1 MTKRAAGI
9 WMAVVFTGAL
19 TARVTAQKQPQ
30 GWPDS
35 GNDAAKNTKPVA
47 AGKPAAATAKAVVAP
62 VKSAPV
68 KAAAAKPAVVKA
80 DVVKPKPASVKVKA
94 AEVSAPASTAEVAP
108 AASVSGPASE
118 PEPVAQQVPVTTMST
133 VALAKIEG
141 TMAAEVVATLQ
152 QQAELLKQLA
162 TEIESQRAL
171 MREQQ
176 DKITSLEQ
184 KAAAT
189 ATATATAVVAPVT
202 PAPPP
207 PAITVETGGAKLKVS
222 GLVQGWYTAAD
233 AAVVDTFRLRR
244 AELKFSGDMSPS
256 IRWVV
261 MVDPAKA
268 LSLSATTSTIDG
280 QNVVTAASIG
290 QSGRVLQDAFVAMTV
305 KPWMVVEFG
314 QQRVPLTYEGG
325 AQPSS
330 KLDTVERA
338 LFMTD
343 KFRSSGYGDM
353 RDLGLTFR
361 GKFAKGQLEYAAGVF
376 NGLGEGFN
384 DLDKNEEKT
393 FVSRGVYRPSF
404 IKGLQ
409 FGGSLSRDGWHMT
422 NTLGRERQAA
432 ELLYTRGLFGVKA
445 EYITG
450 RDGATTREGNYLQ
463 LSARVR
469 KPLQLIARMD
479 NWDPD
484 TRANNT
490 VATVNERDWLG
501 GFTYHLTSTGVWL
514 QMNYIRKTFDGV
526 IAPRNVFM
534 SNIQT
539 TW

>member
-1 MTKRAAGI
+1 MTKRAARI
-9 WMAVVFTGAL
+9 WMAFVFAGTLVAP
-19 TARVTAQKQPQ
+19 VTAQNQPQ
-30 GWPDS
+30 GWPD
-35 GNDAAKNTKPVA
+35 GGGDAAKAAKPV
-47 AGKPAAATAKAVVAP
+47 T
-62 VKSAPV
+62 
-68 KAAAAKPAVVKA
+68 AAKPAPASAPAKAVIAPAKTEAAKAPVVKA
-80 DVVKPKPASVKVKA
+80 KPAPARAKA
-94 AEVSAPASTAEVAP
+94 KAEEETIAPARGSVTFAGPVPTPIITPAPIATDATA
-108 AASVSGPASE
+108 
-118 PEPVAQQVPVTTMST
+118 T
-133 VALAKIEG
+133 
-141 TMAAEVVATLQ
+141 EVVTALQ
-152 QQAELLKQLA
+152 QQAELLKRLA
-162 TEIESQRAL
+162 TEIESQRAV

-176 DKITSLEQ
+176 EKIKSLE
-184 KAAAT
+184 KTAAT
-189 ATATATAVVAPVT
+189 VAP
-202 PAPPP
+202 AKASPPP

-244 AELKFSGDMSPS
+244 AELKFSGDMSPN
-256 IRWVV
+256 IKWVL

-268 LSLSATTSTIDG
+268 LSLSATTSTING

-290 QSGRVLQDAFVAMTV
+290 QSGRVLQDVFVAMTV

-314 QQRVPLTYEGG
+314 QQKVPLTYEGS
-325 AQPSS
+325 AQSSS

-409 FGGSLSRDGWHMT
+409 FGGSLSRDGFHRT
-422 NTLGRERQAA
+422 STLGRERQAA
-432 ELLYTRGLFGVKA
+432 ELLYTRGLFGVKG

-450 RDGATTREGNYLQ
+450 RDGAITREGNYLQ
-463 LSARVR
+463 LTARVR
-469 KPLQLIARMD
+469 KPLQLVARMD

-484 TRANNT
+484 TRANST

-501 GFTYHLTSTGVWL
+501 GFTYNLTSTGVWL

>member
-1 MTKRAAGI
+1 MTKRAARV
-9 WMAVVFTGAL
+9 WMAFVFAGAL
-19 TARVTAQKQPQ
+19 VAPVTAQNQPQ
-30 GWPDS
+30 GWPDA
-35 GNDAAKNTKPVA
+35 GDAAKAAKPV
-47 AGKPAAATAKAVVAP
+47 T
-62 VKSAPV
+62 
-68 KAAAAKPAVVKA
+68 AAKPAPAAAPSKAVIAPAKATPTKATVVKTP
-80 DVVKPKPASVKVKA
+80 VKAKTATDGRSRETAPKPASDIPPSVA
-94 AEVSAPASTAEVAP
+94 AAAPIAAPAPTAGLSTA
-108 AASVSGPASE
+108 
-118 PEPVAQQVPVTTMST
+118 
-133 VALAKIEG
+133 ALAKVDDP
-141 TMAAEVVATLQ
+141 TAMEVVTALQ
-152 QQAELLKQLA
+152 QQAELLKRLA
-162 TEIESQRAL
+162 TEIEAQRSV
-171 MREQQ
+171 MKEQQ
-176 DKITSLEQ
+176 DKIKALET

-189 ATATATAVVAPVT
+189 ATAAAAP
-202 PAPPP
+202 AKASPPP

-244 AELKFSGDMSPS
+244 AELKFSGDMSPN
-256 IRWVV
+256 IKWVL

-268 LSLSATTSTIDG
+268 LSLSATTSSING

-290 QSGRVLQDAFVAMTV
+290 QGGRVLQDVFVAMTV

-314 QQRVPLTYEGG
+314 QQKVPLTYEGS
-325 AQPSS
+325 AQSSS

-409 FGGSLSRDGWHMT
+409 VGGSLSRDGFQRT
-422 NTLGRERQAA
+422 STLGRERQAA
-432 ELLYTRGLFGVKA
+432 ELLYARGIFGVKA

-450 RDGATTREGNYLQ
+450 RDGAITREGNYLQ
-463 LSARVR
+463 LSTRVR
-469 KPLQLIARMD
+469 KPLQLVARMD

-484 TRANNT
+484 TRSNAS

-501 GFTYHLTSTGVWL
+501 GFTYSLTSTGVWL

-526 IAPRNVFM
+526 LAPRNVFM

>member
-1 MTKRAAGI
+1 
-9 WMAVVFTGAL
+9 MAVVFTGVL
-19 TARVTAQKQPQ
+19 VTPVAAQIQPQ

-35 GNDAAKNTKPVA
+35 ATNTAKATKPVT
-47 AGKPAAATAKAVVAP
+47 AGKPAPAAAKAKAVVAP
-62 VKSAPV
+62 ATPAPV
-68 KAAAAKPAVVKA
+68 KAAVVKPAVVKKA
-80 DVVKPKPASVKVKA
+80 VVKPAEIKAMPVPVAEAKGRTGETSPKPAS
-94 AEVSAPASTAEVAP
+94 EAPAGAGGPSAEAAADAPGPVAAPAP
-108 AASVSGPASE
+108 AAVDVSN
-118 PEPVAQQVPVTTMST
+118 M
-133 VALAKIEG
+133 
-141 TMAAEVVATLQ
+141 EVVNALQ
-152 QQAELLKQLA
+152 QQAELLKRLV

-176 DKITSLEQ
+176 EKINALET

-189 ATATATAVVAPVT
+189 ATAVPATATP
-202 PAPPP
+202 PPPPPP

-244 AELKFSGDMSPS
+244 AELKFSGDMSPN
-256 IRWVV
+256 IKWVL

-268 LSLSATTSTIDG
+268 LSLSATTSTING

-290 QSGRVLQDAFVAMTV
+290 QSGRVLQDVFVAMAV

-314 QQRVPLTYEGG
+314 QQKVPLTYEGG
-325 AQPSS
+325 AQSSS

-343 KFRSSGYGDM
+343 RFRSSGYGDM

-361 GKFAKGQLEYAAGVF
+361 GKFANGQLEYAAGVF

-409 FGGSLSRDGWHMT
+409 FGGSLSRDGLHLT

-432 ELLYTRGLFGVKA
+432 ELLYTRGMFGVKA

-450 RDGATTREGNYLQ
+450 RDGAITREGNYLQ
-463 LSARVR
+463 LSARVI
-469 KPLQLIARMD
+469 KPLQLVARMD

-484 TRANNT
+484 TRANST

-501 GFTYHLTSTGVWL
+501 GFTYSLTSTGVWL
-514 QMNYIRKTFDGV
+514 QLNYIRKTFDGV